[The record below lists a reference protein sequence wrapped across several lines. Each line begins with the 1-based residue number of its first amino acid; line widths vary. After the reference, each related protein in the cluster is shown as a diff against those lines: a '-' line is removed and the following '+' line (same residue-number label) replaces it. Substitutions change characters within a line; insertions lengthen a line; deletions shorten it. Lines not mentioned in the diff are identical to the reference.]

1 MRHVELLGETV
12 RYLGEAADSGGSP
25 LELRSEALRLAAHSL
40 GRIAGSV
47 DVEDLLDVIFS
58 QFCIGK

>member
-1 MRHVELLGETV
+1 MRHVELLRDTV
-12 RYLGEAADSGGSP
+12 RYLGEAVDADGSP
-25 LELRSEALRLAAHSL
+25 LELRSEALRLAGHSL

-58 QFCIGK
+58 QFCVGK

>member
-1 MRHVELLGETV
+1 MG
-12 RYLGEAADSGGSP
+12 YMGEAVNTAGSP
-25 LELRSEALRLAAHSL
+25 LELRSEALRLAGHSL
-40 GRIAGSV
+40 GRIAGTV

>member
-1 MRHVELLGETV
+1 MH
-12 RYLGEAADSGGSP
+12 EAAHSSDLAP
-25 LELRSEALRLAAHSL
+25 ELRCESLRLAGHTL
-40 GRIAGSV
+40 GRIVGTV

>member
-12 RYLGEAADSGGSP
+12 RYLGEAADSGGLP
-25 LELRSEALRLAAHSL
+25 LELRSEALRLATHSL